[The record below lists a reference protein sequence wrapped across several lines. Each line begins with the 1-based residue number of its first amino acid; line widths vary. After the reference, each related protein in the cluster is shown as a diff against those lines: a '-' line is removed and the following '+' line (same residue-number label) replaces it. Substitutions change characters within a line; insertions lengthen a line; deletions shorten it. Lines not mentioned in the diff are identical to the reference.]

1 MKKSFLLLLLQLA
14 LIFTLSEAKSSTLP
28 AQADKS
34 FNITYIQVVFHLK
47 QQSFMFGFSVIC
59 LWINQSFVVLVF
71 WFWNLECDK
80 LFLHGCYNNKL
91 FFLQIH
97 AWSDQYFFWW
107 RLWQSGSFFHFQSFL
122 NFISLILMIF
132 IFWIIIFGLWY
143 SLKFALSLKHY
154 RKMIPNFAIDEC
166 FFLIIKYPIV

>member
-1 MKKSFLLLLLQLA
+1 MKSLLLLLLQLA
-14 LIFTLSEAKSSTLP
+14 LIFILSEAKPSTLP

-34 FNITYIQVVFHLK
+34 FNISYIQVQFFIEFLHLK
-47 QQSFMFGFSVIC
+47 QQSPSFFCPLFFFFFGLVFM
-59 LWINQSFVVLVF
+59 LFVFELIKALLFFFFFF

-132 IFWIIIFGLWY
+132 IFYFLDNQIWIVIFT
-143 SLKFALSLKHY
+143 
-154 RKMIPNFAIDEC
+154 
-166 FFLIIKYPIV
+166 

>member
-1 MKKSFLLLLLQLA
+1 
-14 LIFTLSEAKSSTLP
+14 
-28 AQADKS
+28 
-34 FNITYIQVVFHLK
+34 
-47 QQSFMFGFSVIC
+47 MFGFSVIC

-154 RKMIPNFAIDEC
+154 RKIMPNFAIDEC
-166 FFLIIKYPIV
+166 FFFYYQIPNSLVFYFLLLNRKDNYIVDLLHILGHSSNWP

>member
-1 MKKSFLLLLLQLA
+1 MKSLLLLLLQLA
-14 LIFTLSEAKSSTLP
+14 LIFILSEAKPSTLP

-34 FNITYIQVVFHLK
+34 FNISYIQVQFFIEFLHLK
-47 QQSFMFGFSVIC
+47 QQSPFFFFCPLLSFWFGFYVIC
-59 LWINQSFVVLVF
+59 LWINQSFFF

-91 FFLQIH
+91 FLLQIH

-132 IFWIIIFGLWY
+132 IFYFLDNQIWIVIFT
-143 SLKFALSLKHY
+143 
-154 RKMIPNFAIDEC
+154 
-166 FFLIIKYPIV
+166 

>member
-1 MKKSFLLLLLQLA
+1 MDQKNRKKTMKSLLLLLLLQLA

-34 FNITYIQVVFHLK
+34 FNISYIQVQFFIEFLHLK
-47 QQSFMFGFSVIC
+47 QQSPFFLFCPLFFFFSWFGFSVIC
-59 LWINQSFVVLVF
+59 LWINQSFVFFFF

-97 AWSDQYFFWW
+97 AWSDQYFFWG
-107 RLWQSGSFFHFQSFL
+107 RLWQSGSFLHFQSFL

-132 IFWIIIFGLWY
+132 
-143 SLKFALSLKHY
+143 
-154 RKMIPNFAIDEC
+154 
-166 FFLIIKYPIV
+166 FF